1 MMRNK
6 LLGAVAAVGLLG
18 LLLVP
23 ASAPNAAITGSAHD
37 FSGLGWSSGDLCK
50 VCHTPHNGDTT
61 VAGAPLWNH
70 QLTTQTFTNYTSA
83 TMDGVS
89 SATGISRLCLSCHDG
104 ATAMDNYGGV
114 TTGTATIGAVPGNFG
129 LDLSDDHPIGVD
141 VTVAIAGGDGELHP
155 AATINTDAGV
165 KLYGAGATLVEC
177 ASCHDVHNNGP
188 PAAGFMLV
196 KDPAGGALCLTC
208 HNK

>member
-6 LLGAVAAVGLLG
+6 LFGAVAAAGLLG

-23 ASAPNAAITGSAHD
+23 ASTPNAAIGGSAHD
-37 FSGLGWSSGDLCK
+37 FSGAGWSGGDLCK

-61 VAGAPLWNH
+61 VVGAPLWNH
-70 QLTTQTFTNYTSA
+70 TLTTQTFVDYTSA
-83 TMDGVS
+83 TMDGAANTS
-89 SATGISRLCLSCHDG
+89 GISRLCLSCHDG
-104 ATAMDNYGGV
+104 ATAMDSYGGAAGGV
-114 TTGTATIGAVPGNFG
+114 TMGAVAGNFG

-141 VTVAIAGGDGELHP
+141 VTAAIGAGDLELYP
-155 AATINTDAGV
+155 AATVNADAGV
-165 KLYGAGATLVEC
+165 KLFGAGATLVEC

-188 PAAGFMLV
+188 AGVNFMLV